1 MSQKIRAN
9 TSRVSSHLKT
19 NSLALAESKQTQT
32 IQALR
37 DLTDKEWMKLGV
49 LMNFSMTFLT
59 TLIEAVSEGQLNSQW
74 YGINYQTREKLVNL
88 VMEQSTWASRS
99 YWDRTKYI
107 TGVKF
112 TIDQD
117 ENPAFRLT
125 NKYHPYWQQLVEEQR
140 TLTEGEW
147 SIEFQ
152 D

>member
-1 MSQKIRAN
+1 MSQIRAN

-19 NSLALAESKQTQT
+19 SVGRAERIQSQT
-32 IQALR
+32 INALR
-37 DLTDKEWMKLGV
+37 DFTDKEWMKLGV

-59 TLIEAVSEGQLNSQW
+59 TLIEAVSQGELNSQW

-125 NKYHPYWQQLVEEQR
+125 NPRHPYWAQLAEEQR

>member
-1 MSQKIRAN
+1 MSQIRAN

-32 IQALR
+32 IQVLR
-37 DLTDKEWMKLGV
+37 DLTDTEWMKLGV
-49 LMNFSMTFLT
+49 LMNFSLTFLT
-59 TLIEAVSEGQLNSQW
+59 TLIEAVSEGKLNGAW
-74 YGINYQTREKLVNL
+74 FDINLSTREKLVNL
-88 VMEQSTWASRS
+88 VMEQSTWANRT
-99 YWDRTKYI
+99 YWDRTKVI

-112 TIDQD
+112 TINQD

-125 NKYHPYWQQLVEEQR
+125 NKYHPYWEQLAEEQR

-147 SIEFQ
+147 SIEFH